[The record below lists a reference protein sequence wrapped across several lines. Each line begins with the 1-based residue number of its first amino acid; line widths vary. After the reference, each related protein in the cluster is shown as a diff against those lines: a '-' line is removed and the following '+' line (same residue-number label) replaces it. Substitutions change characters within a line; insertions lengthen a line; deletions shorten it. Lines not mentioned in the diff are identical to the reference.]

1 MAKERLIDDKTVALL
16 ESRDLDIRGLMGG
29 LFGGNRRSAYYGSS
43 MEFADYR
50 PYIPGDDPRRI
61 DWNLYGRTDK
71 LYLKLFTDER
81 RQHHRIYIDGSA
93 SMAWGK
99 PEKHLT
105 ALRLAALLGYLAVS
119 GSDRVSWYALEQNEC
134 RPVTDA
140 VSNRESW
147 VLALDI
153 LGNLTCGGDTMMDVS
168 VPRCPDPGFR
178 DGISFLISDFLTDRD
193 WKSAVDWLLN
203 REREVCLIR
212 VLSPDETAPELR
224 GKLQLHDT
232 EAAGEDDERN
242 FRMHIGKQRLRAYA
256 EACLWLENDIRSF
269 CNVRQIRF
277 FTCTTDEP
285 VVQILFGSAI
295 RSEMVR

>member
-1 MAKERLIDDKTVALL
+1 MTKERLIDDATVALL
-16 ESRDLDIRGLMGG
+16 ESRDLNIRGLMGG

-105 ALRLAALLGYLAVS
+105 ALRLAAMLGYLAVS
-119 GSDRVSWYALEQNEC
+119 GSDRVSWYALEQDEC
-134 RPVTDA
+134 CRVTEP

-147 VLALDI
+147 VFALDK
-153 LGNLTCGGDTMMDVS
+153 LRALTCGGDTCMDVS
-168 VPRCPDPGFR
+168 VPSCPDPGFR

-193 WKSAVDWLLN
+193 WKSAVDWLLS

-212 VLSPDETAPELR
+212 VLSPDETVPDLR
-224 GKLQLHDT
+224 GKFRLQDA
-232 EAAGEDDERN
+232 EAVGEDDERN
-242 FRMHIGKQRLRAYA
+242 FRIHIGKLRLRAYA
-256 EACLWLENDIRSF
+256 EACIWLENDIRSF
-269 CNVRQIRF
+269 CDARGIRF
-277 FTCTTDEP
+277 FTCRTDEP
-285 VVQILFGSAI
+285 VARILLDGAI
-295 RSEMVR
+295 QSEIIQ

>member
-1 MAKERLIDDKTVALL
+1 MAKELIDDKTIALL
-16 ESRDLDIRGLMGG
+16 DGRDFSIRSLMEG

-61 DWNLYGRTDK
+61 DWNLYGRTDG
-71 LYLKLFTDER
+71 LFLKLFTDER
-81 RQHHRIYIDGSA
+81 RQHHRVYIDGSA

-119 GSDRVSWYALEQNEC
+119 GSDRVSWYALERDEC
-134 RPVTDA
+134 RRVTEPVST
-140 VSNRESW
+140 RESW
-147 VLALDI
+147 VLALDG
-153 LGNLTCGGDTMMDVS
+153 LGALTCGGDTRMDVS
-168 VPRCPDPGFR
+168 VPRCPDPGYK

-193 WKSAVDWLLN
+193 WKSAVDWLLS

-224 GKLQLHDT
+224 GKLRLRDI
-232 EAAGEDDERN
+232 EATGEDDERN

-256 EACLWLENDIRSF
+256 EACAWLERDIRTF
-269 CNVRQIRF
+269 CDARQIRF
-277 FTCTTDEP
+277 FTCMTDEP
-285 VVQILFGSAI
+285 VAKILFDGAV